1 MPVVEIMKD
10 NMTKFKKTLLTL
22 KVFLY
27 SVFGMLSPSYL
38 LSEEKAKK
46 CSKSRLRRIV
56 NNDIIP
62 FNRRSAAIRLY
73 EIGDQ
78 DFAIDF
84 LIHQMNQYKAPETS
98 PTTIH
103 ETCVSTA
110 IALGRLGDKRAE
122 KPLLDALGALP
133 FFGASYAL
141 SQLNGEDVVVSLEK
155 LASIDTEKGLH
166 AVVALGYLKN
176 EKALPWLIE
185 IIKNKKQYDERFKN
199 APYTYGLTYSV
210 YKILGLYDSESA
222 EITFKALLDKNW
234 IDLLLGDYV
243 SCEKFPNS
251 YLIGKEVGWQVSKK
265 YGWDKY
271 LDSDGALFPFIHTH
285 ISHWDTYMKSPC
297 PFKSQEEIDSLKEKI
312 LNDILRV
319 LGKVDLK

>member
-1 MPVVEIMKD
+1 MKD
-10 NMTKFKKTLLTL
+10 NMIKFKNILITL
-22 KVFLY
+22 KAILY
-27 SVFGMLSPSYL
+27 PIFGMLSPSYL

-62 FNRRSAAIRLY
+62 FNRRSAAVRLY

-133 FFGASYAL
+133 FFGTSYAL
-141 SQLNGEDVVVSLEK
+141 SQLNGADVVVELEK
-155 LASIDTEKGLH
+155 LASLESEKGIH
-166 AVVALGYLKN
+166 AVVALGYLKK

-185 IIKNKKQYDERFKN
+185 IIKNKKQYDEKYKG
-199 APYTYGLTYSV
+199 APYTYGLTHSAF
-210 YKILGLYDSESA
+210 KILGLYDSENA
-222 EITFKALLDKNW
+222 EKIFKSLLDKDW
-234 IDLLLGDYV
+234 IDILLGEYV
-243 SCEKFPNS
+243 SYEKHPQS
-251 YLIGKEVGWQVSKK
+251 YSIGNEVGWQVSKK
-265 YGWDKY
+265 YHWDNY
-271 LDSDGALFPFIHTH
+271 LDSDRAIFPFIHTH
-285 ISHWDTYMKSPC
+285 ISHWNTYMKSPC
-297 PFKSQEEIDSLKEKI
+297 PFKSQEEIDLFKEEILHNILKG
-312 LNDILRV
+312 
-319 LGKVDLK
+319 LGKSN

>member
-1 MPVVEIMKD
+1 MKD
-10 NMTKFKKTLLTL
+10 NMTKFKKALITL

-27 SVFGMLSPSYL
+27 SAFGILSPSYL

-73 EIGDQ
+73 EAGDQ
-78 DFAIDF
+78 DFAIYF
-84 LIHQMNQYKAPETS
+84 LIRQMNQYKAPETS

-122 KPLLDALGALP
+122 KPLLDALGSLP

-141 SQLNGEDVVVSLEK
+141 SQLNGENVVVELEK
-155 LASIDTEKGLH
+155 LASLESEKGIH
-166 AVVALGYLKN
+166 AAVALGYLKN

-185 IIKNKKQYDERFKN
+185 IIKNKKQYDEKFKS
-199 APYTYGLTYSV
+199 APYTYGLTHSAF
-210 YKILGLYDSESA
+210 KILGLYDSESA
-222 EITFKALLDKNW
+222 ENIFKALLDKGW
-234 IDLLLGDYV
+234 LDILLGEYV
-243 SCEKFPNS
+243 SYEKFPKS
-251 YLIGKEVGWQVSKK
+251 YLIGTEVGWQVSRK

-285 ISHWDTYMKSPC
+285 ISHWNTYMKSPC
-297 PFKSQEEIDSLKEKI
+297 PFNSQEEIDSLKEKT
-312 LNDILRV
+312 LNDILKV
-319 LGKVDLK
+319 LGKLD